1 MTAISKLRSLAT
13 GSAAIMASRLAGAGV
28 GFLTQFLLVRIM
40 GAHDLGL
47 FYSAS
52 SLAAVLGVVVAQGY
66 PQIAA
71 RFIGRYRNKKN
82 DGLAGRFTG
91 HAMREGLIAATIAA
105 ALITLAMALWPG
117 IDGNDRIAYAI
128 AGWMLLAIAS
138 LNISTNVA
146 GGMRAFALCYMPE
159 GLLRP
164 ILFFVTVGALGLVG
178 VKLTGDMAMLIFA
191 LITGA
196 MALTV
201 WTLLRRIMPPVN
213 WMPASQAGLS
223 WRWRKEGW
231 QLLLMAVFTNFFADV
246 GILVVLPFLTKPEIA
261 LFGLCLKLALLV
273 GYFVQIGQQMAVP
286 DMADARHHGDT
297 PRIRRAAWRSI
308 AGPTLVCMAA
318 LVVVAPFGDFLLS
331 QFGTAFAAGGG
342 VLTLLVVSQ
351 LIRALFGPGVH
362 MLTLRGNQG
371 VNMALSFSALIVF
384 AIASALLC
392 PAYGTMGAAFAVLI
406 VQIYWNGACAVALRV
421 LEEPA
426 MDSLWMLMNRPDMTP
441 RLALSASAD

>member
-1 MTAISKLRSLAT
+1 MAFISKLRSLAT

-28 GFLTQFLLVRIM
+28 GFLTQFLLVKIM

-52 SLAAVLGVVVAQGY
+52 SVAAVLGVIVSQGY

-82 DGLAGRFTG
+82 DSLAGRFTG
-91 HAMREGLIAATIAA
+91 HAVREGLIAATAA
-105 ALITLAMALWPG
+105 AAFITLVMAFWPG
-117 IDGNDRIAYAI
+117 IAQNDRFAYAI
-128 AGWMLLAIAS
+128 AGWMLLAIAA
-138 LNISTNVA
+138 LNVSTNVA

-164 ILFFVTVGALGLVG
+164 ILFFLTVGAFGLMG
-178 VKLTGDMAMLIFA
+178 VRLTGDIAMLIFA
-191 LITGA
+191 AITAA

-201 WTLLRRIMPPVN
+201 WLLLKRIMPPVR
-213 WMPASQAGLS
+213 WAPASQPPLK
-223 WRWRKEGW
+223 WRWRREGW

-286 DMADARHHGDT
+286 DMADARHHGDMA
-297 PRIRRAAWRSI
+297 RLRRAAWRSI
-308 AGPTLVCMAA
+308 AGPTAICMAA
-318 LVVVAPFGDFLLS
+318 LVVVSPFGNVMLS
-331 QFGTAFAAGGG
+331 QFGPEFAGGG
-342 VLTLLVVSQ
+342 AVLTLLVISQ
-351 LIRALFGPGVH
+351 LLRALFGPGVH

-371 VNMALSFSALIVF
+371 VNMALSFSALVVF
-384 AIASALLC
+384 FAASALLC
-392 PAYGTMGAAFAVLI
+392 PHYGALGAAFAVLI

-421 LEEPA
+421 LKEPA
-426 MDSLWMLMNRPDMTP
+426 MDSLWMLMYRCPERPQ
-441 RLALSASAD
+441 LALS